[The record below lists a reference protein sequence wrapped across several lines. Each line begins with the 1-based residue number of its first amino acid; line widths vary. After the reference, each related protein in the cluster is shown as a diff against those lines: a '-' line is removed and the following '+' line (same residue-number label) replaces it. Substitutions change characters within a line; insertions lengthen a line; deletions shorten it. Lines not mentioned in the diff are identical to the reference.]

1 MSTAAVFCLLAL
13 AVPAGSHAQA
23 LRCAALAVT
32 RAMLVV
38 ALLAGT
44 TSSVHAQSTRRPNTR
59 HGLWAGVGLG
69 GGSAE
74 MKCSSC
80 SNFRFTGLSGYVRAG
95 VTLTRVLLVGVE
107 TDGWVRSSSDVDDR
121 VGFASVVLLWYPI
134 LSGALYVKAGYGGM
148 KYHSDESGDL
158 LTAKA
163 RCASIGL
170 GYEVRVRRDISLV
183 PFVNGLAT
191 TSVQQYRDEV
201 PVGNGNDFSLT
212 LVQFGLGVT
221 FH

>member
-1 MSTAAVFCLLAL
+1 VAVK
-13 AVPAGSHAQA
+13 
-23 LRCAALAVT
+23 
-32 RAMLVV
+32 RAILVV
-38 ALLAGT
+38 TLLVGAI
-44 TSSVHAQSTRRPNTR
+44 SSAYAQSIGRPNTR
-59 HGLWAGVGLG
+59 SGFWAGLGVG

-74 MKCSSC
+74 MDCSSC

-95 VTLTRVLLVGVE
+95 ITVTRVLLLGVE

-121 VGFASVVLLWYPI
+121 VGFASLVLLWYPI
-134 LSGALYVKAGYGGM
+134 PSGALYVKAGYGGM

-163 RCASIGL
+163 RSVSLGL
-170 GYEVRVRRDISLV
+170 GYEVRMRGNVSLV

-191 TSVQQYRDEV
+191 SSVQQYRDEI
-201 PVGNGNDFSLT
+201 PVGNGNDFNLT

-221 FH
+221 LH

>member
-1 MSTAAVFCLLAL
+1 MKRTIFL
-13 AVPAGSHAQA
+13 
-23 LRCAALAVT
+23 VT
-32 RAMLVV
+32 LVV
-38 ALLAGT
+38 GAIGSA
-44 TSSVHAQSTRRPNTR
+44 HAQSMRRPNTR
-59 HGLWAGVGLG
+59 SGFWAGLGVG

-74 MKCSSC
+74 MDCSSC

-95 VTLTRVLLVGVE
+95 VTVTRFLLVGVE

-121 VGFASVVLLWYPI
+121 VGFASLVLLWYPKP
-134 LSGALYVKAGYGGM
+134 SGALYVKAGVGGM

-163 RCASIGL
+163 RSVSVGV
-170 GYEVRVRRDISLV
+170 GYEVRMRGNVSLV

-191 TSVQQYRDEV
+191 SSVQQYRNEIA
-201 PVGNGNDFSLT
+201 VGNGNDFNLT

-221 FH
+221 LH